1 MYKMEMLMVLQHTAE
16 CFKGPGERVLGFGE
30 AYKSHVKVVF
40 YSAVDISQ
48 TKCNW
53 KENGS

>member
-30 AYKSHVKVVF
+30 AYKSHVKVIF
-40 YSAVDISQ
+40 YSVVDISQ
-48 TKCNW
+48 TKWNW

>member
-1 MYKMEMLMVLQHTAE
+1 MVLQHTPE
-16 CFKGPGERVLGFGE
+16 RCKGLGERVLGLGE

-40 YSAVDISQ
+40 YSVVDISQ
-48 TKCNW
+48 TKWNW